1 MKRLITILLTLA
13 MVFGL
18 CACSGSGNTDATG
31 GTEGSMGDGLQI
43 GYAKIN
49 VTPDYTVG
57 ISGYSNADER
67 PNTDGFIT
75 YIYATCIAATEG
87 DETILL
93 YTVDN
98 IAMEHNNAEYFR
110 SVITDATGIPGE
122 KIFFG
127 ATHSHSCP
135 EKSGQY
141 KTDLGNWLVEG
152 AKKALESRAPAT
164 MYAGTQVIPGMNFVR
179 HYEMADGTYAG
190 SNFGDFSKTIIGH
203 ATENDPQMVLV
214 KFDYADESRKDVL
227 MVNWQ
232 AHPDSARD
240 IGYNSLAAS
249 WVGPLRD
256 ELEKLTGFDVAYF
269 TGAAGNQNMD
279 SKIASEAHG
288 LNWRDYGVK
297 MGQLAN
303 EALTCLKPA
312 TGTGIKT
319 YRQMLTVDIDHSWD
333 HMLAQANEVYDLWK
347 SVGKSAGDALGK
359 TYGFTSS
366 YQARAIRSRA
376 AMSATS
382 ELEINAFSIDGIGFT
397 TGTYEMFS
405 DHSRYVKENSPF
417 EVTAVITGCSGYI
430 PTPEAYIYRS
440 YEADTGHYASGTGEK
455 LAEAYVQML
464 GQVK

>member
-164 MYAGTQVIPGMNFVR
+164 MYAGTQVIP
-179 HYEMADGTYAG
+179 A
-190 SNFGDFSKTIIGH
+190 
-203 ATENDPQMVLV
+203 
-214 KFDYADESRKDVL
+214 
-227 MVNWQ
+227 
-232 AHPDSARD
+232 
-240 IGYNSLAAS
+240 
-249 WVGPLRD
+249 
-256 ELEKLTGFDVAYF
+256 
-269 TGAAGNQNMD
+269 
-279 SKIASEAHG
+279 
-288 LNWRDYGVK
+288 
-297 MGQLAN
+297 
-303 EALTCLKPA
+303 
-312 TGTGIKT
+312 
-319 YRQMLTVDIDHSWD
+319 
-333 HMLAQANEVYDLWK
+333 
-347 SVGKSAGDALGK
+347 
-359 TYGFTSS
+359 
-366 YQARAIRSRA
+366 
-376 AMSATS
+376 
-382 ELEINAFSIDGIGFT
+382 
-397 TGTYEMFS
+397 
-405 DHSRYVKENSPF
+405 
-417 EVTAVITGCSGYI
+417 
-430 PTPEAYIYRS
+430 
-440 YEADTGHYASGTGEK
+440 
-455 LAEAYVQML
+455 
-464 GQVK
+464 